1 MNVGERIRKLRKDM
15 KLTQDEFAKKVKLH
29 PKQVAKYE
37 TGMTKPSIDVVS
49 RIAEY
54 CETSTDYIIL
64 GEDKEFAKRTK
75 INDLE
80 LLEFFRKTN
89 NLKKSDRDKVKWAL
103 KSLLNGNV
111 EV

>member
-1 MNVGERIRKLRKDM
+1 M
-15 KLTQDEFAKKVKLH
+15 KLTQEEFARRAKIH

-37 TGMTKPSIDVVS
+37 TGITQPSIGVVA
-49 RIAEY
+49 RISEY
-54 CETSTDYIIL
+54 CETSTDFIIL

-89 NLKKSDRDKVKWAL
+89 NLKRADRDKVKWAL